1 MSSDIQSRIDTIN
14 WYHEFNF
21 GNGLV
26 AKSKTPDAEFHR
38 RLWAFIRSK
47 LDRIDFAGKTVLDIG
62 CWDGYWSF
70 YAEKRGAAHVL
81 ATDDVD
87 QNWAG
92 DSGLTLA
99 KELLNSSIEI
109 DTKLSVYSLA
119 ELKTKFDIVLCLGVY
134 YHLIDPFY
142 AFAQVRHCCHESTI
156 VVFEGDVA
164 LSLPSETGMYNL
176 TDSSVSRFRPSCAL
190 LSGLLSAAY
199 FTIDSENFFTQELQ
213 VSRPVKMIRRVVRMI
228 RKTSEVPVIDRALLV
243 CRPYLG
249 ENRCFWYRP
258 PFGLDRYDARWQ

>member
-1 MSSDIQSRIDTIN
+1 MNSDVQSRIDTIN

-26 AKSKTPDAEFHR
+26 AKSKTRDAEFHR

-70 YAEKRGAAHVL
+70 YAEKRGAKHVL

-92 DSGLTLA
+92 DSGLALA
-99 KELLNSSIEI
+99 KELLNSSISI

-142 AFAQVRHCCHESTI
+142 AFAQIRHCCHESTI

-164 LSLPSETGMYNL
+164 LGLPLETGMYNL
-176 TDSSVSRFRPSCAL
+176 TDLSVSRFRPSCAL

-199 FTIDSENFFTQELQ
+199 FTIDSEIFFTQELQ
-213 VSRPVKMIRRVVRMI
+213 VSRPVNMIRRVVRMI
-228 RKTSEVPVIDRALLV
+228 RQTSEVPVTDRILLV
-243 CRPYLG
+243 CRPYVG
-249 ENRCFWYRP
+249 EN
-258 PFGLDRYDARWQ
+258 